1 MRIAI
6 KGWRHAPRRGEIWH
20 ALADDQGGASL
31 VSQLVAL
38 AIISITLSVLVAALY
53 TSGSGA
59 LLVRQRVS
67 AQNLARQH
75 MEEIKAADYPQAPYV
90 AQTPQGYMVDV
101 EVYGIEDG
109 LQRITVRV
117 SSKSSGQLLC
127 TLEGYKRRVSI

>member
-67 AQNLARQH
+67 AQNLARQQ
-75 MEEIKAADYPQAPYV
+75 MEEIKEAPY
-90 AQTPQGYMVDV
+90 QTGYDILESPVYIVTVD
-101 EVYGIEDG
+101 EDEIEDG
-109 LQRITVRV
+109 LQKIVV
-117 SSKSSGQLLC
+117 QVWSHPGGQLLC
-127 TLEGYKRRVSI
+127 TLEGYKRRGST

>member
-67 AQNLARQH
+67 AQNLARQQ
-75 MEEIKAADYPQAPYV
+75 MEEIKEAPY
-90 AQTPQGYMVDV
+90 QTGYDILESPVYIVTVD
-101 EVYGIEDG
+101 EDEIEDG
-109 LQRITVRV
+109 LQKIVV
-117 SSKSSGQLLC
+117 QVWSDPGGQLLC
-127 TLEGYKRRVSI
+127 TLEGYKRRGST